1 MLSAVTRIFNL
12 AILNPTAT
20 SYMEALVESALD
32 EREKN
37 TEGCDLLQTMKDNM
51 VEVPADMIDASGFQW
66 TKQGNTYILYFFK

>member
-1 MLSAVTRIFNL
+1 
-12 AILNPTAT
+12 
-20 SYMEALVESALD
+20 MEALVESALD

-66 TKQGNTYILYFFK
+66 TKQGYIYLLHFFK